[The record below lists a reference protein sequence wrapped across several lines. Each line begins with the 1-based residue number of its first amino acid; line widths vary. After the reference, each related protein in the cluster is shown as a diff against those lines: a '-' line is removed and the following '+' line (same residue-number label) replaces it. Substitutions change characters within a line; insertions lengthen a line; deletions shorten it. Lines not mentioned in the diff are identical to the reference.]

1 MNTNIQHFPTNIT
14 QHSLYKKYLLRIQ
27 SPIWESREFQD
38 LIDSKLRSL
47 IRPNLVSYIAN
58 IIFEPLIR
66 KLLATVGIILQ
77 ITSWTLLSQV
87 NVSSNING
95 IYGSKVL
102 KKSQTHGHIALDIW
116 HIFMNMNILEFN
128 IDINI
133 HIYFFGNFQKIVADV
148 IFEPP
153 PLITRGGG
161 SNPWCPLWHIRQAS
175 ICTNTKYPLLDT
187 LLLHLLF

>member
-1 MNTNIQHFPTNIT
+1 MSHVNTNIQHFPTNIT

-58 IIFEPLIR
+58 IIFVPLIR
-66 KLLATVGIILQ
+66 KLLATVGIIPQ

-95 IYGSKVL
+95 IYGSKVG
-102 KKSQTHGHIALDIW
+102 KKSRTHGHIALDIW
-116 HIFMNMNILEFN
+116 HIFMNMNILEIN

-133 HIYFFGNFQKIVADV
+133 HIYFFGNFQKISENCCWCN
-148 IFEPP
+148 IWTPP
-153 PLITRGGG
+153 HNQGGG
-161 SNPWCPLWHIRQAS
+161 
-175 ICTNTKYPLLDT
+175 
-187 LLLHLLF
+187 